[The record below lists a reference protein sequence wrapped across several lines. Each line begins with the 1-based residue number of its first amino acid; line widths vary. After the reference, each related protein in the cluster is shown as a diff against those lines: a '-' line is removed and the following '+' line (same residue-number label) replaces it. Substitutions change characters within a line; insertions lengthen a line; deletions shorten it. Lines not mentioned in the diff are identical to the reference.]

1 MSASSSRIEEAA
13 LQTVVPG
20 LEAEGFQVFVQPSR
34 QILPAFM
41 SKFRPDAIAIR
52 PDKKVALEVMGAS
65 ARSNNQKERVRV
77 LQAMFAEHPDWEL
90 RIIYAPENELVEM
103 IPVSPREA
111 IEAYLVRVERAYD
124 AMGPAAALLAAW
136 AAFEAAAR
144 ALSPDVFGR
153 PQPTLRLIEGLAGQ
167 GYITPDEA
175 DLIRQLSRMRG
186 QIAHGR
192 LDLVPAKEQ
201 VGSLIRIT
209 REMLSQPV

>member
-1 MSASSSRIEEAA
+1 MSAFSSRMEEAA

-41 SKFRPDAIAIR
+41 SKFQPDAIAIR
-52 PDKKVALEVMGAS
+52 PDKKVVLEVMGAS
-65 ARSNNQKERVRV
+65 ARSNNQEERVQL
-77 LQAMFAEHPDWEL
+77 LQAMFAKHPDWEL
-90 RIIYAPENELVEM
+90 RIIYAPEKEVVEV
-103 IPVSPREA
+103 IPVFPREA
-111 IEAYLVRVERAYD
+111 IEAYLVRVEQTYD
-124 AMGPAAALLAAW
+124 AMGPAAALLTAW

-144 ALSPDVFGR
+144 ALSPDAFGR
-153 PQPTLRLIEGLAGQ
+153 PQPTSRLIEGLAGL

-175 DLIRQLSRMRG
+175 DLIRQLSRMRA

-192 LDLVPAKEQ
+192 LDLVPVREQ

-209 REMLSQPV
+209 REMLSQPI